1 MQKSEEILET
11 ILENLI
17 ITDIEKKDIIDSHGY
32 VIAEDIFANDNIPPF
47 NNSTKDGFA
56 VRYDDIKKSDPE
68 KTVELKIIDEQ
79 PAGFVSGKQVIPGT
93 AIKVM
98 TGAMIPD
105 GADTVVQ
112 YELTVSYNGYVQI
125 KQPPGKGANI
135 RLAGNDVQIGE
146 KVIGKGTSLNSSHI
160 GILAS
165 LGLSEIEVYRKPVV
179 AVLSTGSELIPIH
192 EELKPGKIRD
202 SNSYMIY
209 ALVLEAGAEPKKLTP
224 VMDDFE
230 NISQLIQHAM
240 HYCDAIIITGGVAG
254 GDFDFLQNVVD
265 SLGGKHS
272 SRKIYRKSG
281 KPLIF
286 GKLNDKPVFGLPG
299 KPDAA
304 RICFDEY
311 VKPALLKMM
320 GRHKFN

>member
-1 MQKSEEILET
+1 MRSEEILHI
-11 ILENLI
+11 ILENSKI
-17 ITDIEKKDIIDSHGY
+17 AGTEKKDIIDSHGC
-32 VIAEDIFANDNIPPF
+32 VIAKDIIAGDNIPPF

-56 VRYDDIKKSDPE
+56 VLYDDIKKSDCE
-68 KTVELKIIDEQ
+68 KPVELKIIDEQ
-79 PAGFVSGKQVIPGT
+79 PAGSVSGKRVIPGT
-93 AIKVM
+93 AVKVM
-98 TGAMIPD
+98 TGAIIPE

-112 YELTVSYNGYVQI
+112 YELTVSHNGYVRIIQS
-125 KQPPGKGANI
+125 PEKGANI

-146 KVIGKGTSLNSSHI
+146 KVIVKGTYLDSSHL

-165 LGLSEIEVYRKPVV
+165 LGFSEIEVYRKPVI
-179 AVLSTGSELIPIH
+179 AVLATGSELIPVH

-209 ALVLEAGAEPKKLTP
+209 ALVREAGAESRRLTP
-224 VMDDFE
+224 VNDDFE
-230 NISQLIQHAM
+230 DISNLIQHAL

-254 GDFDFLQNVVD
+254 GDFDFLKNVVD
-265 SLGGKHS
+265 SLGGKQS
-272 SRKIYRKSG
+272 CRKIYRKSG

-286 GKLNDKPVFGLPG
+286 GMLNDKPVFGLPG

-304 RICFDEY
+304 RICFVDY

-320 GRHKFN
+320 GRHTCN